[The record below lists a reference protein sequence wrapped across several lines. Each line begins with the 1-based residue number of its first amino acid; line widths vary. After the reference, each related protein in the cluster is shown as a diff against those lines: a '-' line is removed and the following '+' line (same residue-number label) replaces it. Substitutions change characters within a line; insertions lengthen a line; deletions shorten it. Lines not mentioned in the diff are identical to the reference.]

1 MLAHT
6 EKPPLTPAAIAASVA
21 KSSALKVAELR
32 ITRLNE
38 QREQIVD
45 KQRALIAGAPGDR
58 DTPEISRP
66 MVELQGQ
73 RLEIEAQIG
82 AARRASAKDR
92 DAHGRAVSAA
102 LLPIVRAAAARIVAL
117 LGELQAEIAT
127 SHACWTEA
135 ERAGGSVPAL
145 PGLAGV
151 AAFELEARRL
161 AEDQ

>member
-102 LLPIVRAAAARIVAL
+102 LL
-117 LGELQAEIAT
+117 
-127 SHACWTEA
+127 
-135 ERAGGSVPAL
+135 
-145 PGLAGV
+145 
-151 AAFELEARRL
+151 
-161 AEDQ
+161 